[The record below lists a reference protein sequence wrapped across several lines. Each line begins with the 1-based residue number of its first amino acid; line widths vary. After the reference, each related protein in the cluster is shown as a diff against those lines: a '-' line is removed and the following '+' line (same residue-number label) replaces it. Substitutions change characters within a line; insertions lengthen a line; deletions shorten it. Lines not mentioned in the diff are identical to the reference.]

1 MNSFFSL
8 TDATGWAAIQAIGSI
23 VAVGAGFLAAYL
35 QNRTALKLRK
45 QDVALI
51 ERDRAD
57 RAEVV
62 AFRLS
67 GWLSE
72 VGSRILLKLEDYD
85 GVRRTHPRKPSL
97 EQMAA
102 RWKLDIAVGIQLV
115 MSDLHYL
122 EKGAGDVA
130 QLDFQVRY
138 FDAYLDRAGSRIFLD
153 ADQENEIYKN
163 IGYQPAHMREL
174 RADAERH
181 LTPIIA
187 AAVAKER

>member
-1 MNSFFSL
+1 M
-8 TDATGWAAIQAIGSI
+8 TADWAAWVQAIGSI
-23 VAVGAGFLAAYL
+23 VAIGSGFATVYV
-35 QNRTALKLRK
+35 QNRRSDTLR
-45 QDVALI
+45 

-72 VGSRILLKLEDYD
+72 VGLRVLLKLEDYD

-102 RWKLDIAVGIQLV
+102 RWKLDVVVGIQLV

-130 QLDFQVRY
+130 QLDFHVRY
-138 FDAYLDRAGSRIFLD
+138 FDALSGTGA
-153 ADQENEIYKN
+153 A
-163 IGYQPAHMREL
+163 MRFFTGEE
-174 RADAERH
+174 DK
-181 LTPIIA
+181 IIKTLA
-187 AAVAKER
+187 IS